1 MQKRKGPQVFV
12 SASAKDAALV
22 RVLAEKLRAAGLEPW
37 IANERIKPKHDV
49 ARAIVEAIKAS
60 DALVLLLT
68 PQSIHGPNI
77 SFEAGA
83 ANISEKPL
91 IPVLAG
97 VHSRELPAPLRSFSA
112 VPFDRF
118 DDAVRELERKLAVPA

>member
-12 SASAKDAALV
+12 SASVKDAPLV
-22 RVLAEKLRAAGLEPW
+22 RVLSEKLRAAGLEPW
-37 IANERIKPKHDV
+37 IANERIKSKHDV
-49 ARAIVEAIKAS
+49 AHAIVEAIKTCE
-60 DALVLLLT
+60 ALVVLLT
-68 PQSIHGPNI
+68 PQSVHGPNV

-83 ANISEKPL
+83 AIISKKPL

-97 VHSRELPAPLRSFSA
+97 VHLREVPGPLRSFSA